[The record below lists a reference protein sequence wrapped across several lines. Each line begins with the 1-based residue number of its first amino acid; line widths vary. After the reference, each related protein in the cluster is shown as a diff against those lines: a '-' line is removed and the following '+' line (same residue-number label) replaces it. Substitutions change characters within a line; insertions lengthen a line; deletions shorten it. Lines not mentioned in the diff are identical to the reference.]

1 MEKLTPSGRRRT
13 RKLSITTPRPG
24 SDTGP
29 THPRRWRVLAA
40 TLLMTLPGCGHA
52 SVQPK
57 GWTLRLDQVIPAG
70 MAEASVPGALIGV
83 WKPGEAPYVRAFG
96 RSDTTT
102 GAPMATDMHMRIGS
116 VTKTFTTTAILQLVD
131 QGKVGLDD
139 PIGKYVPGIPN
150 GDVITLRQLGHMRSG
165 LFDYSTETT
174 PPKLGEETRQRTP
187 EELIQIAASHPPAFP
202 PGAQFDYNNTN
213 TVLLGMVVQKVSGQP
228 LADFIRDHIAQPL
241 NMQHTVL
248 PVGAEIPSPH
258 AHGYTKRPGGQI
270 QDATDFNPSWG
281 WAAGAMVSTLDDLR
295 IWARSVAEGEL
306 LSKAAQAQRLEFML
320 APSEGT
326 GTLYGFGLENQNAW
340 IGHNGN
346 IPGYQSY
353 VYYLPAEGTTLLMLV
368 NSNVEVLGVW
378 NFFTKIANIVS
389 PAHSWPAP
397 PA

>member
-1 MEKLTPSGRRRT
+1 MEKFTPSGRRRT
-13 RKLSITTPRPG
+13 RKLSTTTPRPG
-24 SDTGP
+24 SGIGP
-29 THPRRWRVLAA
+29 AHRSRWRVLVAV
-40 TLLMTLPGCGHA
+40 LLMAVPACGHA
-52 SVQPK
+52 GVQPE

-96 RSDTTT
+96 LSDTTT
-102 GAPMATDMHMRIGS
+102 RAPMATDMHMRIGS

-150 GDVITLRQLGHMRSG
+150 GDAITLRQLGQMRSG

-174 PPKLGEETRQRTP
+174 PPKLGDEGLQRTP
-187 EELIQIAASHPPAFP
+187 EELIQIAVGHPPAFP

-213 TVLLGMVVQKVSGQP
+213 TVLLGMVVQKVSGQS
-228 LADFIRDHIAQPL
+228 LTDFIRDHITQPL
-241 NMQHTVL
+241 HMQHTVL

-258 AHGYTKRPGGQI
+258 AHGYTKRPSGQI
-270 QDATDFNPSWG
+270 HDATDFNPSWG
-281 WAAGAMVSTLDDLR
+281 WAAGAMVSTLDDMR
-295 IWARSVAEGEL
+295 IWARTVAEGAL
-306 LSKAAQAQRLEFML
+306 LSKAAQAQRLEFLL

-326 GTLYGFGLENQNAW
+326 GSLYGFGLENQNAW

-346 IPGYQSY
+346 ISGYQSY
-353 VYYLPAEGTTLLMLV
+353 VYYLPVEGTTLLMLV